1 MQDYEE
7 ISTKPGVRKQIKSKD
22 VVTWTVVAIATLLTI
37 YPLFIMIMVSLK
49 STKEALIS
57 PNTIPTEVHWENYL
71 LAIQNMDLP
80 RVLLNTVILTGASV
94 AGVIVISGLAS
105 YPIALSKHTK
115 LYNFIYYL
123 FLCGIMIPFYTTLV
137 PLVELMNGLNLTDS
151 IPGMIIY
158 YLGRRIPMDV
168 FLYVGFVRGMS
179 YEIIEAAEIDG
190 ANIWQTYWKI
200 LFPVMKPI
208 TTTIMLLDSM
218 GIWNNFLMPRLM
230 LTSKANRVIALAQ
243 YYFRSEN
250 NNKWELTFAAY
261 VITLLPIVIFYFVF
275 QKNIIKGV
283 GAGAVKG

>member
-190 ANIWQTYWKI
+190 ANIWKTYWKI

>member
-1 MQDYEE
+1 MQD
-7 ISTKPGVRKQIKSKD
+7 ISISGRGLKTVHKNISSII
-22 VVTWTVVAIATLLTI
+22 TWVFIFLATALTV

-57 PNTIPTEVHWENYL
+57 PNTFPTEIHWSNYS
-71 LAIQNMDLP
+71 LAIQNMNMP
-80 RVLLNTVILTGASV
+80 RVLLNTTILTGVSV
-94 AGVIVISGLAS
+94 AGVIIIAGLAS
-105 YPIALSKHTK
+105 YPIGLSKRSKIYTI
-115 LYNFIYYL
+115 IYYF
-123 FLCGIMIPFYTTLV
+123 FLSGIMIPFYTTLV
-137 PLVELMNGLNLTDS
+137 PLVELMNDLHLTDS

-158 YLGRRIPMDV
+158 YLGRRIPMDI
-168 FLYVGFVRGMS
+168 FLYVGFVRGVP
-179 YEIIEAAEIDG
+179 YEIIEAAKIDG
-190 ANIWQTYWKI
+190 ASIWQTYWRI

-230 LTSKANRVIALAQ
+230 LTSKANRTIALAQ

-261 VITLLPIVIFYFVF
+261 VLTLLPIVVFYFIF